1 MCSSDLGEI
10 YNGKVKR
17 ITKYGA
23 FVEILPGVEGLLH
36 ISNLSYSHVGKV
48 EDVLNMDDEI
58 QVKVIGIDQQ
68 GKIDLSKKEL
78 MPKPEKNDKD
88 FRNRYNKR
96 SNFK

>member
-1 MCSSDLGEI
+1 
-10 YNGKVKR
+10 
-17 ITKYGA
+17 
-23 FVEILPGVEGLLH
+23 
-36 ISNLSYSHVGKV
+36 
-48 EDVLNMDDEI
+48 MDDEI